1 MPDRAKIEEF
11 QRQEADIVRGGM
23 RDLEAA
29 LSPEGWRNLH
39 AYING
44 AYRLTVVRKEQIRA
58 K

>member
-1 MPDRAKIEEF
+1 
-11 QRQEADIVRGGM
+11 M